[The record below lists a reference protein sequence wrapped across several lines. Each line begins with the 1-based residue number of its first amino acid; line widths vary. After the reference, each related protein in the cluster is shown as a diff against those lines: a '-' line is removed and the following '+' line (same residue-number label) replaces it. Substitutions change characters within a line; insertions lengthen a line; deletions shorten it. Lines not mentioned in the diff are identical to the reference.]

1 MTSLPFD
8 YAPHPGRW
16 DEAVADD
23 GGLRQPWQGVVR
35 SVGGDG
41 MGALHERRQQADRL
55 LDAEGAGHL
64 VHEGAQ
70 WRRWRLDPV
79 PFVVAAAEFEMLAT
93 AAVERM
99 RAAEALLTDCYGPR
113 SLVATGIVPADLL
126 HSLTKYRPVAGG
138 YRPPVWLVNYALDVV
153 RAADGRWHVVADLA
167 DAPAGLGEALMH
179 RSVIARV
186 MPEAVRAAGV
196 AAVHDHADTLRQAL
210 TAVAPSDRS
219 SPRSVVFTAG
229 PSDPGYVEHS
239 HLARRLGL
247 HLVEAGD
254 VVMRGGRLWLRVL
267 DGLEP
272 IDVVYR
278 RVVDA
283 ALDPLDPGHRGGGA
297 GVPGIVWGARS
308 NGVTLANAYG
318 TGLLEAARVAPL
330 LDDAARQ
337 LLGRAPSLPLLPDAA
352 TLASAPVFDGGDRL
366 AALPVVLRL
375 QVTRVGDEHVVLQGG
390 TARVL
395 LDGDRPTHP
404 TSGLVKDVWV
414 TGAPPR
420 LRVRPPAPPQVD
432 FGGSVPK
439 RVADSMYWLGRAA
452 ERAEVAAR
460 TTRVVADQL
469 QLDPML
475 AELADGSWSAA
486 AVALLRAARS
496 VPSGTGL
503 TLSAEVAAEV
513 ADEVALTH
521 RAASASVAN
530 LVQEAASVREYLSI
544 TTGRV
549 LGRLARNDDLES
561 LLVDLAALSGLVMES
576 TVRGPSWRFL
586 DLGRR
591 IERALAVLGTVEA
604 ALAPGVAPFAR
615 QPVADAVLA
624 ANESLV
630 AYRRR
635 HRSEVDLGAVL
646 DLLLHDDTN
655 PRSLA
660 FQLDRLREH
669 AAGLGWREGLAL
681 VDEASTRLL
690 TPVDQTFVGGRL
702 VSLDALVVA
711 VRTPLLGLVDSVV
724 RSWFADPVNPTAMRE
739 F

>member
-8 YAPHPGRW
+8 YAPSAGRW
-16 DEAVADD
+16 DEAVAPD
-23 GGLRQPWQGVVR
+23 GSVRHQWQGVARAAAVDDLAILR
-35 SVGGDG
+35 D
-41 MGALHERRQQADRL
+41 RRRQADRL

-70 WRRWRLDPV
+70 WHTWGLDPV
-79 PFVVAAAEFEMLAT
+79 PFVLPASEFDRLAA

-99 RAAEALLTDCYGPR
+99 QAAETLLADCYGAR
-113 SLVATGIVPADLL
+113 TLVASGAVPADLL
-126 HSLTKYRPVAGG
+126 HALTKYRPVARGHQ
-138 YRPPVWLVNYALDVV
+138 PAVWLVHYALDVV
-153 RAADGRWHVVADLA
+153 RAADGRWYVVADQA
-167 DAPAGLGEALMH
+167 DTPSGLGEALLH
-179 RSVIARV
+179 RSVMARV
-186 MPEAVRAAGV
+186 APTAVRAAGP

-210 TAVAPSDRS
+210 AAVAPADRP
-219 SPRSVVFTAG
+219 SPRSVVLTPG
-229 PSDPGYVEHS
+229 PGDAAYVEHS

-278 RVVDA
+278 RVADA
-283 ALDPLDPGHRGGGA
+283 ALDPLDQGHHGGGS
-297 GVPGIVWGARS
+297 GVPGIVWGAS
-308 NGVTLANAYG
+308 KGGVTLANAYG
-318 TGLLEAARVAPL
+318 AGLLEAARVAPL
-330 LDDAARQ
+330 VDIAARQ
-337 LLGRAPSLPLLPDAA
+337 LLGRTVPLAQLPDGAE
-352 TLASAPVFDGGDRL
+352 LASTPVFDGSERL
-366 AALPVVLRL
+366 AALPVVLRI
-375 QVTRVGDEHVVLQGG
+375 QVTRVGDEHVVMQGG

-395 LDGDRPTHP
+395 REGDKPSHP

-414 TGAPPR
+414 TGAAPR

-432 FGGSVPK
+432 FAGSVPK

-460 TTRVVADQL
+460 TARVVGDQL
-469 QLDPML
+469 QLDPAL
-475 AELADGSWSAA
+475 ADLEDGSWSAA
-486 AVALLRAARS
+486 ALALLGAARGM
-496 VPSGTGL
+496 PSAGGGG
-503 TLSAEVAAEV
+503 SDDI
-513 ADEVALTH
+513 ADEL
-521 RAASASVAN
+521 AATARCASSSAAT

-544 TTGRV
+544 TTGRL
-549 LGRLARNDDLES
+549 LGRLSRTDDLES
-561 LLVDLAALSGLVMES
+561 LLVDLAALSGLAMES

-591 IERALAVLGTVEA
+591 VERALAVLGSVEA
-604 ALAPGVAPFAR
+604 ALALAVAPFAR

-635 HRSEVDLGAVL
+635 HRSEVDLAAVL

-655 PRSLA
+655 PRSVA
-660 FQLDRLREH
+660 FQLDRVREH
-669 AAGLGWREGLAL
+669 AAGLGWPEGMAL
-681 VDEASTRLL
+681 VDEASARLLGVVDHVFVSGRLL
-690 TPVDQTFVGGRL
+690 T
-702 VSLDALVVA
+702 LDALVVS
-711 VRTPLLGLVDSVV
+711 VRAPLLSLVDAVV